1 MAKRVYPTYWNQW
14 IGKFAIQSIKAG
26 PPSVVYIVGMNQ
38 YGSMI
43 AKKVNTGIVGFVK
56 PWNLM
61 DYSPRLFDRLDA
73 THKLKEA
80 HRVIDRQTKR
90 LLSRCR

>member
-1 MAKRVYPTYWNQW
+1 MAKRIYPTYWSQW
-14 IGKFAIQSIKAG
+14 FGKFAIGYTKSE
-26 PPSVVYIVGMNQ
+26 PPSVLYIVGMNR

-56 PWNLM
+56 PRELI

-73 THKLKEA
+73 AWKLKEA
-80 HRVIDRQTKR
+80 HRVIDCQTKR
-90 LLSRCR
+90 LLSGK